1 MQLSGTLSFISSAGK
16 CAIKN
21 THTQVLQ
28 QRKSIFNCVHLFK
41 TFSKKFSSFL
51 EFSEGLYCRESHST
65 SKGQGGFLGALVKA
79 CLHERSREAKSAG
92 EKNNSEVRT
101 RKGQEQMDR

>member
-1 MQLSGTLSFISSAGK
+1 MQLSGMLSFISRAGK
-16 CAIKN
+16 CSIKN

-51 EFSEGLYCRESHST
+51 EFSEGLYSRESHST
-65 SKGQGGFLGALVKA
+65 NNEQGGFLAAHVKA
-79 CLHERSREAKSAG
+79 CLHERSREATSAG
-92 EKNNSEVRT
+92 EKTTV
-101 RKGQEQMDR
+101 K